1 MSTLHID
8 SVTKSFH
15 DKKILQD
22 IYIESKIGKIAGILG
37 RNGTGKSTL
46 LKIIA
51 GVMSSDSQ
59 YIRYNDQLMRK
70 LSDRKNKIAYLPQL
84 SFLPKNE
91 SIKTFIH
98 LFCNKENAD
107 LLSSSDLIR
116 NFLDEKPKNLSGG
129 ELRIAEVLLII
140 YSEADFILLDE
151 PFHSLSPKIIEELK
165 KTIRQQAK
173 NKGFIISD
181 HNYQDVV
188 DISDPIY
195 LLSGGYLK
203 QIQDLKEL
211 QQYNY
216 LPKSI

>member
-1 MSTLHID
+1 MNTLHID
-8 SVTKSFH
+8 SVTKSFT
-15 DKKILQD
+15 DKKVLQD
-22 IYIESKIGKIAGILG
+22 IYLECKIGNIAGILG

-51 GVMSSDSQ
+51 GVTGSDSQ
-59 YIRYNDQLMRK
+59 YIRCNGKVLK
-70 LSDRKNKIAYLPQL
+70 TLSDRKNKIAYLPQF

-91 SIKTFIH
+91 RVKKLIH
-98 LFCNKENAD
+98 LFCNKENAN
-107 LLSSSDLIR
+107 LLSASDLIR

-129 ELRIAEVLLII
+129 ELRAVEALLII
-140 YSEADFILLDE
+140 HSEADFILLDE

-165 KTIRQQAK
+165 KIIRQQT

-181 HNYQDVV
+181 HHYRDVL
-188 DISDPIY
+188 DISDKIY
-195 LLSGGYLK
+195 LLSAGYLK

>member
-1 MSTLHID
+1 MNTLHID
-8 SVTKSFH
+8 SVTKSFT
-15 DKKILQD
+15 DKKVLQD
-22 IYIESKIGKIAGILG
+22 IYLECKIGNIAGILG

-51 GVMSSDSQ
+51 GITGSDSQ
-59 YIRYNDQLMRK
+59 YIRCNGKVLK
-70 LSDRKNKIAYLPQL
+70 TLSDRKNKIAYLPQF

-91 SIKTFIH
+91 SVKKLIH

-107 LLSSSDLIR
+107 LLSASDLIR

-129 ELRIAEVLLII
+129 ELRAVEALLII
-140 YSEADFILLDE
+140 HSEADFILLDE

-165 KTIRQQAK
+165 KIIRQQT

-181 HNYQDVV
+181 HHYRDVL
-188 DISDPIY
+188 DISDKIY
-195 LLSGGYLK
+195 LLSTGYLK